1 MDRLD
6 RAIIAQLQRDA
17 RLTNADLADRVGLTP
32 SPCLRRVRRLEE
44 AGVISGYHARV
55 DPAAVGRSF
64 EVMVFIDLSV
74 QDRQAVET
82 FEAWVG
88 TVEEIVRARRMF
100 GSPDYVLEVAVP
112 DLAAYERLLTGEIL
126 AAPGVG
132 RLNSHFTMKTIKSP
146 WEA

>member
-17 RLTNADLADRVGLTP
+17 RLSNTELADRVGLTP

-44 AGVISGYHARV
+44 EGVISGYHARV

-64 EVMVFIDLSV
+64 EVIVLVDLAVQDLSS
-74 QDRQAVET
+74 VER
-82 FEAWVG
+82 FEAWVD
-88 TVEEIVRARRMF
+88 TVDEIVRSRRMF

-112 DLAAYERLLTGEIL
+112 DLAAYERLLIGAL
-126 AAPGVG
+126 LGAPGVG
-132 RLNSHFTMKTIKSP
+132 RLRSHFTMKTIKSP
-146 WEA
+146 Y